1 MYLDNALRYRRS
13 AKYLFN
19 SPAPS
24 MSELRKSERARV
36 NVPINSLYGGRI
48 RLSSNAVNRLAQS
61 GSLKSWFKNLGR
73 KIKNTATKVWNKVS
87 PVAKKIWNGAKKV
100 IDVAANNPVVRGI
113 IEHIPVVG
121 PTINKATK
129 IADTAIDKAE
139 STAKVIKDTGSK
151 VIDSGKR
158 AIDAAKNK
166 DIKGVINEVKNIPDI
181 KKGMEEI
188 RDKAQDLFNTVRPGV
203 SSGVAGAI
211 LNNIRRLNFKRFEHV
226 GDMPAQ
232 TVMRDW
238 SNFKRVAPYAIFAKD
253 ITGKRLTIPAKIHR
267 MLPNAP
273 KTIDNTGGRIF
284 LGAGEDVGRCGAI
297 TLTDMDPASG
307 RIHLGEGVYGGKM
320 LDMYHGKSSGRIGL
334 AGAEPLDFN
343 KDAHKRP
350 SGRISLSGKASKDD
364 ASLATLK
371 AFFA

>member
-48 RLSSNAVNRLAQS
+48 RLSGSAVDRLAQS

-73 KIKNTATKVWNKVS
+73 KIKNTATKVWSKVQ
-87 PVAKKIWNGAKKV
+87 PVASKVWNGAKKV
-100 IDVAANNPVVRGI
+100 IDFAANNKIVRDI
-113 IEHIPVVG
+113 IDKIPVVG
-121 PTINKATK
+121 PSINKATK
-129 IADTAIDKAE
+129 IADEAIDKAE
-139 STAKVIKDTGSK
+139 ATARVIKDTGSK

-166 DIKGVINEVKNIPDI
+166 DIKGVIDEVKNIPDI
-181 KKGMEEI
+181 KRGMEEI
-188 RDKAQDLFNTVRPGV
+188 RDKAQDLFNTVRPKV
-203 SSGVAGAI
+203 NAGVAGAI
-211 LNNIRRLNFKRFEHV
+211 LNNVRRLNFKRFEH
-226 GDMPAQ
+226 PADVPYP
-232 TVMRDW
+232 TLMRDW

-284 LGAGEDVGRCGAI
+284 LGAGEETGRCGAI
-297 TLTDMDPASG
+297 TLTDMNPESG
-307 RIHLGEGVYGGKM
+307 RIYLGDGGRINLGGKTA
-320 LDMYHGKSSGRIGL
+320 GRIDL

-350 SGRISLSGKASKDD
+350 SGRINLGGKVGKDD

>member
-1 MYLDNALRYRRS
+1 MYLDNALRYRRT

-36 NVPINSLYGGRI
+36 NVPINSLYGGRV
-48 RLSSNAVNRLAQS
+48 RLSGNAVERLARS

-87 PVAKKIWNGAKKV
+87 PIAKKVWNGAKKV

-166 DIKGVINEVKNIPDI
+166 DIKGVIAEVKNIPDI

-188 RDKAQDLFNTVRPGV
+188 RDKAQDLFNTVRPKV
-203 SSGVAGAI
+203 NAGVAGAI
-211 LNNIRRLNFKRFEHV
+211 LNNVRRLNFKRFEHPTAD
-226 GDMPAQ
+226 GPSL
-232 TVMRDW
+232 MRDW
-238 SNFKRVAPYAIFAKD
+238 ANFKRVAPYAIFAKD
-253 ITGKRLTIPAKIHR
+253 ISGKRLTIPAKLHR

-284 LGAGEDVGRCGAI
+284 LGAGEDTGRCGAI
-297 TLTDMDPASG
+297 TLTDMDPSNSG
-307 RIHLGEGVYGGKM
+307 RIYLG
-320 LDMYHGKSSGRIGL
+320 DSGRINLG
-334 AGAEPLDFN
+334 GAEPLDFN
-343 KDAHKRP
+343 KGSRKKACSGSTHDARSP
-350 SGRISLSGKASKDD
+350 NSGRISLGGKASKDD
-364 ASLATLK
+364 SSLAALK

>member
-48 RLSSNAVNRLAQS
+48 RLSTSSVNRLAQS

-73 KIKNTATKVWNKVS
+73 KIKNTATKIWSKVK
-87 PVAKKIWNGAKKV
+87 PVASKVWNGAKKV
-100 IDVAANNPVVRGI
+100 IDFAANNPVVRGI
-113 IEHIPVVG
+113 VEKIPVVG
-121 PTINKATK
+121 PTINKVTK
-129 IADTAIDKAE
+129 VADNAIDKAE
-139 STAKVIKDTGSK
+139 ATTKVIKDTGSK
-151 VIDSGKR
+151 VFDSGKR
-158 AIDAAKNK
+158 AIDAAKKK
-166 DIKGVINEVKNIPDI
+166 DIQGIISEVKNLPDI

-203 SSGVAGAI
+203 SSGVAGAV
-211 LNNIRRLNFKRFEHV
+211 LSNIRRLNFKRFEHPT
-226 GDMPAQ
+226 GDSKSI
-232 TVMRDW
+232 MRDW

-253 ITGKRLTIPAKIHR
+253 ISGKKLTIPAKIHR

-284 LGAGEDVGRCGAI
+284 LGSGEETGRCGSI
-297 TLTDMDPASG
+297 TLTDMDPSMSG
-307 RIHLGEGVYGGKM
+307 RINL
-320 LDMYHGKSSGRIGL
+320 SGRIGL
-334 AGAEPLDFN
+334 GGSEPIDFN
-343 KDAHKRP
+343 KSAHKKP
-350 SGRISLSGKASKDD
+350 SGRISLGGKVSKDD

>member
-48 RLSSNAVNRLAQS
+48 RLSGSAVDRLAQS

-181 KKGMEEI
+181 KRGMEEI

-211 LNNIRRLNFKRFEHV
+211 LNNVRRLNFKRFERAAESN
-226 GDMPAQ
+226 PSL
-232 TVMRDW
+232 MRDW

-284 LGAGEDVGRCGAI
+284 LGAGEETGRCGAI
-297 TLTDMDPASG
+297 TLTDMDPTSG
-307 RIHLGEGVYGGKM
+307 RIYLGDAGRINLG
-320 LDMYHGKSSGRIGL
+320 GKSSGRIGL

-350 SGRISLSGKASKDD
+350 SGRISLGGKVGKDD

>member
-1 MYLDNALRYRRS
+1 
-13 AKYLFN
+13 
-19 SPAPS
+19 

-48 RLSSNAVNRLAQS
+48 RLSTSAVNRLAQS

-73 KIKNTATKVWNKVS
+73 KIKNVAVKVWNKVK
-87 PVAKKIWNGAKKV
+87 PVASKVWNGAKKV
-100 IDVAANNPVVRGI
+100 IDFAANNPVVRGI
-113 IEHIPVVG
+113 VEKIPVVG
-121 PTINKATK
+121 PTINKVTK

-139 STAKVIKDTGSK
+139 ATAKVIKDTGSK
-151 VIDSGKR
+151 VIDTGKR

-166 DIKGVINEVKNIPDI
+166 DIKGVINEAKNIPDI
-181 KKGMEEI
+181 KRGMEEI
-188 RDKAQDLFNTVRPGV
+188 RDKAQDLFNTVRPKV

-211 LNNIRRLNFKRFEHV
+211 LNNIRRLNFKRFEHPA
-226 GDMPAQ
+226 GDRAK
-232 TVMRDW
+232 VMRNW
-238 SNFKRVAPYAIFAKD
+238 SAFKRVAPYAIFAKD
-253 ITGKRLTIPAKIHR
+253 ISGERLTIPAKIHR

-297 TLTDMDPASG
+297 TLTDMDASSG
-307 RIHLGEGVYGGKM
+307 RIHLGDGFGGKM
-320 LDMYHGKSSGRIGL
+320 LDMYQGKPSGRIGL
-334 AGAEPLDFN
+334 AGAEPIDFN

-350 SGRISLSGKASKDD
+350 SGRISLGGKGAKDD